1 MLKHSAMRQCGKIG
15 TSVSVNPMG
24 KTGPLVCGGG
34 GELRIVPIV
43 SGGVAFENGQSC
55 TLISKEGRR

>member
-15 TSVSVNPMG
+15 ASVSVNPMG

-34 GELRIVPIV
+34 GELRIVPTV

-55 TLISKEGRR
+55 T